1 MCHPQPEKKWR
12 KIVQDFLFGVKNESK
27 DIVMI
32 DIEGPSND
40 VKGITI
46 LTITQ
51 HVYTMC
57 SLVKRKK
64 RKVSCQYSCLFVNKC
79 KILDKI
85 KINFPKERKECFY
98 VR

>member
-12 KIVQDFLFGVKNESK
+12 KIAQDFLFGVKNESK

-64 RKVSCQYSCLFVNKC
+64 EKFPVNTVVCSLTNAKSW
-79 KILDKI
+79 I
-85 KINFPKERKECFY
+85 K
-98 VR
+98 

>member
-64 RKVSCQYSCLFVNKC
+64 KEKFPVNTVVCSLTNAKSW
-79 KILDKI
+79 I
-85 KINFPKERKECFY
+85 K
-98 VR
+98 